1 MERLT
6 INENKNFYFFLKSK
20 NLTKIS
26 SEKCLALSDDYLFN
40 SQINKLI
47 NIIEDLRRKILI
59 DSDQISDTIKE
70 LEYFLP
76 QGQNNDKLKYLLYNT
91 KSYLSIIDC
100 LNFVKKK
107 NQAKLLSLIE
117 KIMRGDKYIAKYL
130 SSNTEFIKKILIMM
144 EKSSN
149 FEVCIKIMEEIFM
162 NCSKLISIKQ
172 FYEEIQKNY
181 LHSESNFSTLCRVL
195 AIMIFDHKKMEFKQI
210 FKYKENLRVSPS
222 VKVTAE
228 NLTLCLHLP
237 KFLHN
242 LVKAIRYINNKI
254 DQNLN
259 IQLEEL
265 RTCLFYIP

>member
-1 MERLT
+1 MERHSLD
-6 INENKNFYFFLKSK
+6 ENKNFYFFLKSK
-20 NLTKIS
+20 NQTNFGKEKYLT
-26 SEKCLALSDDYLFN
+26 LSDDFLVN
-40 SQINKLI
+40 SQINKLL

-59 DSDQISDTIKE
+59 DSDEITNTMKE

-76 QGQNNDKLKYLLYNT
+76 QGQNNSKLKYLLYNT
-91 KSYLSIIDC
+91 KSFLSVIEC

-107 NQAKLLSLIE
+107 NQGKILSLVE
-117 KIMRGDKYIAKYL
+117 KMMRGDKYIAKYL
-130 SSNTEFIKKILIMM
+130 SSNMDFIKKILILM

-162 NCSKLISIKQ
+162 NCNKLIPIKQ
-172 FYEEIQKNY
+172 FYEEISKNY
-181 LHSESNFSTLCRVL
+181 QTSESNFSTLCRIL

-242 LVKAIRYINNKI
+242 LVKAIR
-254 DQNLN
+254 
-259 IQLEEL
+259 
-265 RTCLFYIP
+265 